1 MMAQYPPL
9 RRDNVTHTYRN
20 AAAFN
25 QHSAQMR
32 QAGWQIGPHTEQN
45 GKATVLWYRD
55 VPPTV
60 PPNAFK
66 PPAPRGGLH
75 PLAIVSIV
83 LASLLG
89 LAIIGGVA
97 SGTVRTATATPGN
110 ATAPPPGAS
119 ATSPPK
125 TVSPFPI
132 AAQNATPI
140 PVTLTAAATGPKA
153 TPSALPSPNMASIH
167 AAASQTAVPAT
178 AGLPTTGIAM
188 PTPVSVAAGMTTQT
202 RWTVTNT
209 SAQLVNVRDNPSV
222 NGAVMRTL
230 APNEEIESGDKLIPG
245 FDGGGTSWVGV
256 RWGDDYTGY
265 VRSDFVSAPKS
276 AKVSLATPNLAATA
290 TAATPDG
297 ALQGRLADLDNI
309 VFDIACNKY
318 HKDASKPESW
328 CPYAQTTG
336 IRAHGTAGD
345 EAYLTTTLGKTQAPL
360 ARDACQTL
368 WNWATNFDPATKQVS
383 VLSSDGQVLANGVI
397 GSKPCS

>member
-1 MMAQYPPL
+1 MSQYAPL
-9 RRDNVTHTYRN
+9 RRDTTTHTYRD

-25 QHSAQMR
+25 QHAARMR

-75 PLAIVSIV
+75 PLAIVGIV
-83 LASLLG
+83 LGALLLFG
-89 LAIIGGVA
+89 IIGSVVNQTPK
-97 SGTVRTATATPGN
+97 GTVTATANAAIGSVVASN
-110 ATAPPPGAS
+110 SGATAVSTPVTSAIASPKPAQTEKPS
-119 ATSPPK
+119 ATPK
-125 TVSPFPI
+125 PTPTEKPTV
-132 AAQNATPI
+132 TP
-140 PVTLTAAATGPKA
+140 
-153 TPSALPSPNMASIH
+153 LPSLN
-167 AAASQTAVPAT
+167 QVPT
-178 AGLPTTGIAM
+178 S
-188 PTPVSVAAGMTTQT
+188 VSVAAGMTTQT

-209 SAQLVNVRDNPSV
+209 SAQLVNVRDIPSV

-276 AKVSLATPNLAATA
+276 AIVPVATPNLAATA

-297 ALQGRLADLDNI
+297 ALQARLADLDNI

-360 ARDACQTL
+360 AQDACQTL